1 MAVKQAAVK
10 KAAVKQ
16 AAVKKAPAAAK
27 AKAAP
32 RGLMAF
38 SFADTIAGYVTH
50 YEGTTDSFGLRTSDG
65 REFEVALT
73 DNTGGNLVRNLGEP
87 YADCTAQLRDMLVP
101 GRFLFTDGVFYP
113 EKGGHVYA
121 AKQVTF
127 PGTRAHD
134 YVFEKPDWWVKQIY
148 QMADFYYRAEFGDG
162 EPNWREYRV
171 GVDMTGHKM
180 GDRQETDTIS
190 RLVYGL
196 STAYHMTG
204 EDRFLKA
211 AEAGVEYLRE
221 HLRNVDTG
229 EGVTYWYHAIEIDE
243 PNEKKILASEF
254 GDDYN
259 AIPAYEQ
266 IYALVGPAQ
275 VFRITGDTRIKA
287 DIDATISLF
296 ERFFYD
302 PEYGG
307 YWSHLDPISFDG
319 KSDELGRNRARKNWN
334 SVGDHVPAYLI
345 NAYLATGDKKYADM
359 LVSIAD
365 VIEQRF
371 PDDPNSP
378 FVQERFH
385 EDWSHDTTWGWQLN
399 RAVVGHNLKIAWN
412 LMRIHHMRPAN
423 RYLELANKIN
433 RTMPEA
439 GSDQQRGGWYDV
451 VDRVLEP
458 GEESTRFTWH
468 DRKAWWQQEQAILA
482 YQIMA
487 GSTGDEEALR
497 LGRESAAFYN
507 AWFFDYDEGSVYF
520 NVLASGIPYLLGTE
534 RQKGSHSMAGYHSFE
549 LAFLATVYTN
559 LLITKEPMDL
569 YFSPLPGNLKDNI
582 LRVSPDILPP
592 GSIRIGEVEVDGKP
606 YADFDADGLTVHVPD
621 GKDRVKIKVKIVPTI
636 DPFAVSTKFVGNVAE
651 MTLSGKLD
659 TSTFGIFQNEV
670 EAVLA
675 KKPSRLV
682 LNLQDLD
689 SIANVGIRVL
699 LFARQKMDVSD
710 RSDIYA
716 VAPKPA
722 VREALLRADPD
733 QEDIN
738 VVESYDPFRDA
749 DNIGKKPTK

>member
-1 MAVKQAAVK
+1 MAVKTT
-10 KAAVKQ
+10 
-16 AAVKKAPAAAK
+16 AAK
-27 AKAAP
+27 AGTRAEPKAA
-32 RGLMAF
+32 MAF
-38 SFADTIAGYVTH
+38 SFADTIAGYVKR
-50 YEGTTDSFGLRTSDG
+50 YDRNADSFTMETSDG
-65 REFEVALT
+65 REFKVGLT
-73 DNTGGNLVRNLGEP
+73 DTTGAQIVRNLGEP
-87 YADCTAQLRDMLVP
+87 YADATAQMRDMLVP
-101 GRFLFTDGVFYP
+101 GRYLFAYGVFYP
-113 EKGGHVYA
+113 EGGAHVYE
-121 AKQVTF
+121 AKQLTF
-127 PGTRAHD
+127 PGARAHD

-148 QMADFYYRAEFGDG
+148 QMADFYYRSQFPEG

-190 RLVYGL
+190 RLIYGL

-211 AEAGVEYLRE
+211 AETGVDYLRE
-221 HLRNVDTG
+221 HLRNVDQS
-229 EGVTYWYHAIEIDE
+229 EGITYWYHAIEINE
-243 PNEKKILASEF
+243 PSEKKILASEF
-254 GDDYN
+254 GDDYQ

-275 VFRITGDTRIKA
+275 LYRINGDARIKT

-296 ERFFYD
+296 ERFYYD
-302 PEYGG
+302 PENGG

-319 KSDELGRNRARKNWN
+319 KSDGLGRNRARKNWN
-334 SVGDHVPAYLI
+334 SVGDHIPAYLI
-345 NAYLATGDKKYADM
+345 NAWLATGEQKYGDM

-371 PDDPNSP
+371 PDDDHSP

-385 EDWSHDTTWGWQLN
+385 DDWTHDLTWGWQQN

-412 LMRIHHMRPAN
+412 LMRIHHMRPSA
-423 RYLELANKIN
+423 RYLALANKIN

-451 VDRVLEP
+451 VDRVRKPNHEA
-458 GEESTRFTWH
+458 TRFTWH

-487 GSTGDEEALR
+487 GSTGDDEALR
-497 LGRESAAFYN
+497 LGREAAAFYN
-507 AWFFDYDEGSVYF
+507 AWFFDYEEGSVYF
-520 NVLASGIPYLLGTE
+520 NVLANGIPYLLGTE

-549 LAFLATVYTN
+549 LAYLATVYTN

-569 YFSPLPGNLKDNI
+569 WFSPLPGNLKDNV

-592 GSIRIGEVEVDGKP
+592 GSIRIGAVEVDGQP
-606 YADFDADGLTVHVPD
+606 YANFDAEGLTVRVPD
-621 GKDRVKIKVKIVPTI
+621 GKDRVKIKVTIVPTV
-636 DPFAVSTKFVGNVAE
+636 DPFSVETAWRGDIAE
-651 MTLSGKLD
+651 MTLTGKLD
-659 TSTFGIFQNEV
+659 TSTFGIFQTEV
-670 EAVLA
+670 ESVLA
-675 KKPSRLV
+675 RKPGRLV
-682 LNLQDLD
+682 LNLQELD

-699 LFARQKMDVSD
+699 LFARQRMDISD
-710 RSDIYA
+710 RADIYA
-716 VAPKPA
+716 VAPKPS

-738 VVESYDPFRDA
+738 VVDSYDPFRDT
-749 DNIGKKPTK
+749 DGVGTNPTKE

>member
-1 MAVKQAAVK
+1 MAVKSATAA
-10 KAAVKQ
+10 
-16 AAVKKAPAAAK
+16 PK
-27 AKAAP
+27 AKAGPKKDA
-32 RGLMAF
+32 MAF
-38 SFADTIAGYVTH
+38 TFADTIAGYVKR
-50 YEGTTDSFGLRTSDG
+50 YDRNSDSFTIETSDG
-65 REFEVALT
+65 REFTVGLT
-73 DNTGGNLVRNLGEP
+73 STTNAQLVRNLGEP
-87 YADCTAQLRDMLVP
+87 YADATAQLRDMLVP
-101 GRFLFTDGVFYP
+101 GRYLFTYGVFYP
-113 EKGGHVYA
+113 KGDTHVYD

-127 PGTRAHD
+127 PGAHAHD
-134 YVFEKPDWWVKQIY
+134 FVFEKPDWWVKQIY
-148 QMADFYYRAEFGDG
+148 QMADFYYRAQFGDG

-171 GVDMTGHKM
+171 GVDMTGNKV

-190 RLVYGL
+190 RLIYGL

-204 EDRFLKA
+204 EERFLKA
-211 AEAGVEYLRE
+211 AETGVEYLRE
-221 HLRNVDTG
+221 HLRNVDTS
-229 EGVTYWYHAIEIDE
+229 EGITYWYHAIEVHE
-243 PNEKKILASEF
+243 PSEKKILASEF
-254 GDDYN
+254 GDDFQ

-275 VFRITGDTRIKA
+275 LYRITGDKRIKS

-307 YWSHLDPISFDG
+307 YWSHIDPISFDG
-319 KSDELGRNRARKNWN
+319 KSDALGRNRARKNWN

-345 NAYLATGDKKYADM
+345 NAWLATGDKKYADM

-371 PDDPNSP
+371 PDDEHSP

-385 EDWSHDTTWGWQLN
+385 EDWSHDLTWGWQED

-412 LMRIHHMRPAN
+412 LMRIHHMRPSD
-423 RYLELANKIN
+423 RYLALANKIN

-451 VDRVLEP
+451 VDRILQP
-458 GEESTRFTWH
+458 GHENHRFTWH

-487 GSTGDEEALR
+487 GSTGDDDALR
-497 LGRESAAFYN
+497 LGREAAAFYN
-507 AWFFDYDEGSVYF
+507 AFFFDYEEGSVYF
-520 NVLASGIPYLLGTE
+520 NVLASGVPYLLGTE

-549 LAFLATVYTN
+549 LAYLATVYTN

-569 YFSPLPGNLKDNI
+569 YFSPIPGDLPGDI

-606 YADFDADGLTVHVPD
+606 YADFDADELTVHLPE
-621 GKDRVKIKVKIVPTI
+621 GKKRVKIRVRVVPTV
-636 DPFAVSTKFVGNVAE
+636 DPFEVRTEFTGDIAE
-651 MTLSGKLD
+651 MTLTGKLD
-659 TSTFGIFQNEV
+659 TSTFSVFQTEV
-670 EAVLA
+670 ETVLA
-675 KKPSRLV
+675 KKPKRLV
-682 LNLQDLD
+682 LMLADLD

-699 LFARQKMDVSD
+699 LFARQRMDVDD

-716 VAPKPA
+716 VAPKPS

-749 DNIGKKPTK
+749 DQIGKKPTD

>member
-1 MAVKQAAVK
+1 MAVK
-10 KAAVKQ
+10 
-16 AAVKKAPAAAK
+16 PASAAK
-27 AKAAP
+27 AKAEPKDA
-32 RGLMAF
+32 MAF
-38 SFADTIAGYVTH
+38 SFADTIAGYVKRYDRNADRFTM
-50 YEGTTDSFGLRTSDG
+50 ETSDG
-65 REFEVALT
+65 REFTVGLT
-73 DNTGGNLVRNLGEP
+73 DTTNALLVRNLGEP
-87 YADCTAQLRDMLVP
+87 YAEATAQMRDMLVP
-101 GRFLFTDGVFYP
+101 GRYLFTYGIFYP
-113 EKGGHVYA
+113 EKGGHVYD
-121 AKQVTF
+121 AKQITF
-127 PGTRAHD
+127 PGARAHD

-148 QMADFYYRAEFGDG
+148 QMADFYYKAEFGDG

-190 RLVYGL
+190 RLIYGM

-211 AEAGVEYLRE
+211 AETGVEYLRE
-221 HLRNVDTG
+221 HLRNVDTS

-254 GDDYN
+254 GDDYQ

-275 VFRITGDTRIKA
+275 VFRITGDKRIRN

-296 ERFFYD
+296 ERFYYD

-319 KSDELGRNRARKNWN
+319 KSDALGRNRARKNWN

-371 PDDPNSP
+371 PDDAHSP

-385 EDWSHDTTWGWQLN
+385 DDWSHDLTWGWQEN

-412 LMRIHHMRPAN
+412 LMRIHHMRPAD
-423 RYLELANKIN
+423 RYLALANKIN

-451 VDRVLEP
+451 VDRVRQP
-458 GEESTRFTWH
+458 GHEATRFTWH

-487 GSTGDEEALR
+487 GSTGDDEALR
-497 LGRESAAFYN
+497 LGREAAAFYN
-507 AWFFDYDEGSVYF
+507 AFFFDYEEGSVYF

-549 LAFLATVYTN
+549 LAYLATVYTN

-569 YFSPLPGNLKDNI
+569 YFSPVPGDLPDNI

-592 GSIRIGEVEVDGKP
+592 GSIRIGEVEVDGAP
-606 YADFDADGLTVHVPD
+606 YADFDADGLTVHLPD
-621 GKDRVKIKVKIVPTI
+621 SKKRSKIRVRVVPTI
-636 DPFAVSTKFVGNVAE
+636 DPFEVRSRFENDDAHL
-651 MTLSGKLD
+651 TLTGKLD
-659 TSTFGIFQNEV
+659 TSTFGIFQAEV
-670 EAVLA
+670 ETVLA
-675 KKPSRLV
+675 KKPKRLV
-682 LNLQDLD
+682 LHLEDLD

-699 LFARQKMDVSD
+699 LFARQRMDISD
-710 RSDIYA
+710 RADIYA
-716 VAPKPA
+716 VAPNAA

-738 VVESYDPFRDA
+738 VVESYDPFKDA
-749 DNIGKKPTK
+749 DGIGKKPTK

>member
-1 MAVKQAAVK
+1 MAVKSATAA
-10 KAAVKQ
+10 
-16 AAVKKAPAAAK
+16 PK
-27 AKAAP
+27 AKAGPKKDA
-32 RGLMAF
+32 MAF
-38 SFADTIAGYVTH
+38 TFADTIAGYVKR
-50 YEGTTDSFGLRTSDG
+50 YDRNSDSFTIETSDG
-65 REFEVALT
+65 REFTVGLT
-73 DNTGGNLVRNLGEP
+73 STTNAQLVRNLGEP
-87 YADCTAQLRDMLVP
+87 YADATAQLRDMLVP
-101 GRFLFTDGVFYP
+101 GRYLFTYGVFYP
-113 EKGGHVYA
+113 KGDTHVYD

-127 PGTRAHD
+127 PGAHAHD
-134 YVFEKPDWWVKQIY
+134 FVFEKPDWWVKQIY
-148 QMADFYYRAEFGDG
+148 QMADFYYRAQFGDG

-171 GVDMTGHKM
+171 GVDMTGNKV

-190 RLVYGL
+190 RLIYGL

-204 EDRFLKA
+204 EERFLKA
-211 AEAGVEYLRE
+211 AETGVEYLRE
-221 HLRNVDTG
+221 HLRNVDTS
-229 EGVTYWYHAIEIDE
+229 EGITYWYHAIEVHE
-243 PNEKKILASEF
+243 PSEKKILASEF
-254 GDDYN
+254 GDDFQ

-275 VFRITGDTRIKA
+275 LYRITGDKRIKS

-307 YWSHLDPISFDG
+307 YWSHIDPISFDG
-319 KSDELGRNRARKNWN
+319 KSDALGRNRARKNWN

-345 NAYLATGDKKYADM
+345 NAWLATGDTKYADM

-371 PDDPNSP
+371 PDDEHSP

-385 EDWSHDTTWGWQLN
+385 EDWSHDLTWGWQED

-412 LMRIHHMRPAN
+412 LMRIHHMRPSD
-423 RYLELANKIN
+423 RYLALANKIN

-451 VDRVLEP
+451 VDRIKQTGQENH
-458 GEESTRFTWH
+458 RFTWH

-487 GSTGDEEALR
+487 GSTGDDDALR
-497 LGRESAAFYN
+497 LGREAAAFYN
-507 AWFFDYDEGSVYF
+507 AFFFDYEEGSVYF
-520 NVLASGIPYLLGTE
+520 NVLASGVPYLLGTE

-549 LAFLATVYTN
+549 LAYLATVYTN
-559 LLITKEPMDL
+559 LMITKEPMDL
-569 YFSPLPGNLKDNI
+569 YFSPIAGDLPGDI
-582 LRVSPDILPP
+582 LRVAPDILPP

-606 YADFDADGLTVHVPD
+606 YGDFNADELTVHLPE
-621 GKDRVKIKVKIVPTI
+621 GKKRVRIKVRIVPTV
-636 DPFAVSTKFVGNVAE
+636 DPFEVRTEFKGDVAE
-651 MTLSGKLD
+651 MTLTGKLD
-659 TSTFGIFQNEV
+659 TSTFAIFQTEV
-670 EAVLA
+670 ETVLA
-675 KKPSRLV
+675 KKPKRLV
-682 LNLQDLD
+682 LMLGDLD

-699 LFARQKMDVSD
+699 LFARQRMDVDD

-716 VAPKPA
+716 VAPKPS

-749 DNIGKKPTK
+749 DKIGKKPTD

>member
-1 MAVKQAAVK
+1 MAVKSATAA
-10 KAAVKQ
+10 
-16 AAVKKAPAAAK
+16 PK
-27 AKAAP
+27 AKAGPKKDA
-32 RGLMAF
+32 MAF
-38 SFADTIAGYVTH
+38 TFADTIAGYVKR
-50 YEGTTDSFGLRTSDG
+50 YDRNSDSFTIETSDG
-65 REFEVALT
+65 REFTVGLT
-73 DNTGGNLVRNLGEP
+73 STTNAQLVRNLGEP
-87 YADCTAQLRDMLVP
+87 YADATAQLRDMLVP
-101 GRFLFTDGVFYP
+101 GRYLFTYGVFYP
-113 EKGGHVYA
+113 KGDTHVYD

-127 PGTRAHD
+127 PGAHAHD
-134 YVFEKPDWWVKQIY
+134 FVFEKPDWWVKQIY
-148 QMADFYYRAEFGDG
+148 QMADFYYRAQFGDG

-171 GVDMTGHKM
+171 GVDMTGNKV

-190 RLVYGL
+190 RLIYGL

-204 EDRFLKA
+204 EERFLKA
-211 AEAGVEYLRE
+211 AETGVEYLRE
-221 HLRNVDTG
+221 HLRNVDTS
-229 EGVTYWYHAIEIDE
+229 EGITYWYHAIEVHE
-243 PNEKKILASEF
+243 PSEKKILASEF
-254 GDDYN
+254 GDDFQ

-275 VFRITGDTRIKA
+275 LYRITGDKRIKS

-307 YWSHLDPISFDG
+307 YWSHIDPISFDG
-319 KSDELGRNRARKNWN
+319 KSDALGRNRARKNWN

-345 NAYLATGDKKYADM
+345 NAWLATGDKKYADM

-371 PDDPNSP
+371 PDDEHSP

-385 EDWSHDTTWGWQLN
+385 EDWSHDLTWGWQED

-412 LMRIHHMRPAN
+412 LMRIHHMRPSD
-423 RYLELANKIN
+423 RYLALANKIN

-451 VDRVLEP
+451 VDRILQP
-458 GEESTRFTWH
+458 GHENHRFTWH

-487 GSTGDEEALR
+487 GSTGDDDALR
-497 LGRESAAFYN
+497 LGREAAAFYN
-507 AWFFDYDEGSVYF
+507 AFFFDYEEGSVYF
-520 NVLASGIPYLLGTE
+520 NVLASGVPYLLGTE

-549 LAFLATVYTN
+549 LAYLATVYTN

-569 YFSPLPGNLKDNI
+569 YFSPIPGDLPGDI

-606 YADFDADGLTVHVPD
+606 YADFDADELTVHLPE
-621 GKDRVKIKVKIVPTI
+621 GKKRVKIRVRVVPTV
-636 DPFAVSTKFVGNVAE
+636 DPFEVRTEFTGDIAE
-651 MTLSGKLD
+651 MTLTGKLD
-659 TSTFGIFQNEV
+659 TSTFSVFQTEV
-670 EAVLA
+670 ETVLA
-675 KKPSRLV
+675 KKPKRLV
-682 LNLQDLD
+682 LMLADLD

-699 LFARQKMDVSD
+699 LFARQRMDVDD

-716 VAPKPA
+716 VAPQPS

-749 DNIGKKPTK
+749 DQIGKKPTD